1 MERFWTFLWLLLV
14 PTQLGKHFWLTE
26 SYVAG
31 IKVDYL
37 SIILYLTDMVWL
49 GWVFSLKKERKKNK
63 IGRILAI
70 LLVILVNVWM
80 AEARWVA
87 VYRWLKM
94 GQWVVTV
101 WLVAEN
107 KEKIKEILL
116 KVVPIWI
123 LMEVFLAVSQV
134 AKGGSLEGIWYW
146 LGERRFSF
154 GSVGIAQMRWG
165 NEATV
170 RAYGSFSHPNS
181 LAGFLLLAWVWWKE
195 EIRNKKPASV
205 PPERDYDVM
214 RPETRIWYW
223 VVNWSAILGIILTG
237 SRTVWVLTLLIWI
250 LETKS
255 QKPASVPP
263 ERDYGM
269 ASPTSANSGMARQ
282 ETRRILGRILVVLG
296 VGAMVLGLVGREYE
310 LKSFLGGWD
319 SQGWQKRMSLN
330 MSALKMIADSPIIG
344 VGAGNFTKRLSEYQK
359 GSFYWLQPVH
369 NILLLALSE
378 TGIVGVIILGSF
390 LKGRLRKINWW
401 MVVIIMVTGLVDHY
415 WLTLPQ
421 NTWLLAIILG
431 ILG

>member
-1 MERFWTFLWLLLV
+1 M
-14 PTQLGKHFWLTE
+14 
-26 SYVAG
+26 
-31 IKVDYL
+31 
-37 SIILYLTDMVWL
+37 WL
-49 GWVFSLKKERKKNK
+49 GWVFSLKKERKNGK
-63 IGRILAI
+63 ICKILAI
-70 LLVILVNVWM
+70 LLVVLINVWV

-87 VYRWLKM
+87 VYRWLRI

-101 WLVAEN
+101 WLVTEN
-107 KEKIKEILL
+107 KQKIKENLL

-165 NEATV
+165 NEAII
-170 RAYGSFSHPNS
+170 RAYGTFSHPNS
-181 LAGFLLLAWVWWKE
+181 LAGFLLLVWMWWKE
-195 EIRNKKPASV
+195 ETRLPAGK
-205 PPERDYDVM
+205 R
-214 RPETRIWYW
+214 ETRIWYW

-237 SRTVWVLTLLIWI
+237 SRTVWVLTLLTWI
-250 LETKS
+250 LETRNK
-255 QKPASVPP
+255 KL
-263 ERDYGM
+263 
-269 ASPTSANSGMARQ
+269 
-282 ETRRILGRILVVLG
+282 ETKRVLGRILIGLG

-319 SQGWQKRMSLN
+319 DQSWQKRMSLN
-330 MSALKMIADSPIIG
+330 ISALKMVVDSPIFG
-344 VGAGNFTKRLSEYQK
+344 VGAGNFTKRLGEYQK
-359 GSFYWLQPVH
+359 GNFYWLQPVH

-378 TGIVGVIILGSF
+378 VGMVGVIVFWRF
-390 LKGRLRKINWW
+390 LKGRLKKINWW
-401 MVVIIMVTGLVDHY
+401 IGVIIMVTGLVDHY

>member
-37 SIILYLTDMVWL
+37 SIILYLTDIVWL

-87 VYRWLKM
+87 VYRWLRM

-101 WLVAEN
+101 WLVTKN
-107 KEKIKEILL
+107 KQKIKENLL

-123 LMEVFLAVSQV
+123 LIEVFLAVSQV

-165 NEATV
+165 NEATI

-195 EIRNKKPASV
+195 ETHLPTGKR
-205 PPERDYDVM
+205 
-214 RPETRIWYW
+214 ETRIWYW
-223 VVNWSAILGIILTG
+223 VVNWSAILGIILAG
-237 SRTVWVLTLLIWI
+237 SRTVWVLTLLTWI
-250 LETKS
+250 LETKN
-255 QKPASVPP
+255 QKLKIKRV
-263 ERDYGM
+263 
-269 ASPTSANSGMARQ
+269 
-282 ETRRILGRILVVLG
+282 LGRILIGLG

-330 MSALKMIADSPIIG
+330 MSALKMIADSPIFG

-378 TGIVGVIILGSF
+378 IGIVGVMVFWNF
-390 LKGRLRKINWW
+390 LKRCLKKINWW
-401 MVVIIMVTGLVDHY
+401 MGAIIIVTGLVDHY

>member
-1 MERFWTFLWLLLV
+1 M

-63 IGRILAI
+63 IGKILAI

-87 VYRWLKM
+87 VYRWLRI

-107 KEKIKEILL
+107 KEKIKEVLL

-123 LMEVFLAVSQV
+123 LIEVFLAASQV

-165 NEATV
+165 NEAAI
-170 RAYGSFSHPNS
+170 RAYGTFSHPNS

-195 EIRNKKPASV
+195 ETRLPAGK
-205 PPERDYDVM
+205 R
-214 RPETRIWYW
+214 ETRIWYW

-237 SRTVWVLTLLIWI
+237 SRTVWVLALLTWI
-250 LETKS
+250 LETRNK
-255 QKPASVPP
+255 KL
-263 ERDYGM
+263 
-269 ASPTSANSGMARQ
+269 

-296 VGAMVLGLVGREYE
+296 VGAMVLGLLGREYE

-319 SQGWQKRMSLN
+319 SQSWQKRMSLN
-330 MSALKMIADSPIIG
+330 MSALEMMADSPIFG
-344 VGAGNFTKRLSEYQK
+344 VGAGNFTKRLGEYQK

-378 TGIVGVIILGSF
+378 TGIVGAMMF
-390 LKGRLRKINWW
+390 WKFFKRYWKKIDWW
-401 MVVIIMVTGLVDHY
+401 MGMIIMVTGLVDHY

>member
-1 MERFWTFLWLLLV
+1 M
-14 PTQLGKHFWLTE
+14 
-26 SYVAG
+26 AG

-37 SIILYLTDMVWL
+37 SIILYLTDIVWL

-87 VYRWLKM
+87 VYRWLRM

-101 WLVAEN
+101 WLVTKN
-107 KEKIKEILL
+107 KQKIKENLL

-123 LMEVFLAVSQV
+123 LIEVFLAVSQV

-165 NEATV
+165 NEATI

-195 EIRNKKPASV
+195 ETHLPTGKR
-205 PPERDYDVM
+205 
-214 RPETRIWYW
+214 ETRIWYW
-223 VVNWSAILGIILTG
+223 VVNWSAILGIILAG
-237 SRTVWVLTLLIWI
+237 SRTVWVLTLLTWI
-250 LETKS
+250 LETRNK
-255 QKPASVPP
+255 KLKIKRV
-263 ERDYGM
+263 
-269 ASPTSANSGMARQ
+269 
-282 ETRRILGRILVVLG
+282 LGRILIGLG

-330 MSALKMIADSPIIG
+330 MSALKMIADSPIFG

-378 TGIVGVIILGSF
+378 IGIVGVMVFWNF
-390 LKGRLRKINWW
+390 LKRCLKKINWW
-401 MVVIIMVTGLVDHY
+401 MGAIIIVTGLVDHY

>member
-1 MERFWTFLWLLLV
+1 M
-14 PTQLGKHFWLTE
+14 
-26 SYVAG
+26 AG

-37 SIILYLTDMVWL
+37 SIILYLTDIVWL

-87 VYRWLKM
+87 VYRWLRI

-107 KEKIKEILL
+107 KQKIKEILL

-165 NEATV
+165 NEATI

-181 LAGFLLLAWVWWKE
+181 LAGFLLLVWVWWKE
-195 EIRNKKPASV
+195 ETRNKKLK
-205 PPERDYDVM
+205 
-214 RPETRIWYW
+214 TRIWYW
-223 VVNWSAILGIILTG
+223 VVNWAAILGIILTG
-237 SRTVWVLTLLIWI
+237 SRTVWVLTLLTWI
-250 LETKS
+250 LETKN

-263 ERDYGM
+263 ERDY
-269 ASPTSANSGMARQ
+269 GMARQ

-330 MSALKMIADSPIIG
+330 MSALKMIADSPIFG

-378 TGIVGVIILGSF
+378 IGIVGVMVFWNF
-390 LKGRLRKINWW
+390 LKRRLKKINWW
-401 MVVIIMVTGLVDHY
+401 MGAIIIVTGLVDHY

>member
-37 SIILYLTDMVWL
+37 SIILYLTDVVWL
-49 GWVFSLKKERKKNK
+49 GWVFSLKKERKNGK
-63 IGRILAI
+63 ICKILAI
-70 LLVILVNVWM
+70 LLVVLINVWV

-87 VYRWLKM
+87 VYRWLRI

-101 WLVAEN
+101 WLVTEN
-107 KEKIKEILL
+107 KQKIKENLL

-165 NEATV
+165 NEAII
-170 RAYGSFSHPNS
+170 RAYGTFSHPNS
-181 LAGFLLLAWVWWKE
+181 LAGFLLLVWMWWKE
-195 EIRNKKPASV
+195 ETRLPAGK
-205 PPERDYDVM
+205 R
-214 RPETRIWYW
+214 ETRIWYW

-237 SRTVWVLTLLIWI
+237 SRTVWVLTLLTWI
-250 LETKS
+250 LETRNK
-255 QKPASVPP
+255 KL
-263 ERDYGM
+263 
-269 ASPTSANSGMARQ
+269 
-282 ETRRILGRILVVLG
+282 ETKRVLGRILIGLG

-319 SQGWQKRMSLN
+319 DQSWQKRMSLN
-330 MSALKMIADSPIIG
+330 ISALKMVVDSPIFG
-344 VGAGNFTKRLSEYQK
+344 VGAGNFTKRLGEYQK
-359 GSFYWLQPVH
+359 GNFYWLQPVH

-378 TGIVGVIILGSF
+378 VGMVGVIVFWRF
-390 LKGRLRKINWW
+390 LKGRLKKINWW
-401 MVVIIMVTGLVDHY
+401 IGVIIMVTGLVDHY

>member
-37 SIILYLTDMVWL
+37 SIILYLTDIVWL

-87 VYRWLKM
+87 VYRWLRM

-101 WLVAEN
+101 WLVTKN
-107 KEKIKEILL
+107 KQKIKENLL

-123 LMEVFLAVSQV
+123 LIEVFLAVSQV

-165 NEATV
+165 NEATI

-195 EIRNKKPASV
+195 ETHLPTGKR
-205 PPERDYDVM
+205 
-214 RPETRIWYW
+214 ETRIWYW
-223 VVNWSAILGIILTG
+223 VVNWSAILGIILAG
-237 SRTVWVLTLLIWI
+237 SRTVWVLTLLTWI
-250 LETKS
+250 LETRNK
-255 QKPASVPP
+255 KLKIKRV
-263 ERDYGM
+263 
-269 ASPTSANSGMARQ
+269 
-282 ETRRILGRILVVLG
+282 LGRILIGLG

-330 MSALKMIADSPIIG
+330 MSALKMIADSPIFG

-378 TGIVGVIILGSF
+378 IGIVGVMVFWNF
-390 LKGRLRKINWW
+390 LKRCLKKINWW
-401 MVVIIMVTGLVDHY
+401 MGAIIIVTGLVDHY

>member
-1 MERFWTFLWLLLV
+1 VERFWTFLWLLLV

-37 SIILYLTDMVWL
+37 SIILYLTDIVWL

-70 LLVILVNVWM
+70 LLVILVNVWV

-87 VYRWLKM
+87 VYRWLRM

-101 WLVAEN
+101 WLVTKN
-107 KEKIKEILL
+107 KQKIKENLL

-165 NEATV
+165 NEATI

-195 EIRNKKPASV
+195 ETHLPAGK
-205 PPERDYDVM
+205 R
-214 RPETRIWYW
+214 ETRIWYW
-223 VVNWSAILGIILTG
+223 VVNWSAILGIILAG
-237 SRTVWVLTLLIWI
+237 SRTVWVLTLLTWI
-250 LETKS
+250 LETRNK
-255 QKPASVPP
+255 KLKIKRV
-263 ERDYGM
+263 
-269 ASPTSANSGMARQ
+269 
-282 ETRRILGRILVVLG
+282 LGRILIGLG

-330 MSALKMIADSPIIG
+330 MSALKMIADSPIFG

-378 TGIVGVIILGSF
+378 IGIVGVMVFWNF
-390 LKGRLRKINWW
+390 LKRCLKKINWW
-401 MVVIIMVTGLVDHY
+401 MGAIIIVTGLVDHY

>member
-37 SIILYLTDMVWL
+37 SIILYLTDIVWL

-70 LLVILVNVWM
+70 LLVILINVWM

-87 VYRWLKM
+87 VYRWLRM

-101 WLVAEN
+101 WLVTKN
-107 KEKIKEILL
+107 KQKIKENLL

-165 NEATV
+165 NEATI

-195 EIRNKKPASV
+195 ETHLPAGK
-205 PPERDYDVM
+205 R
-214 RPETRIWYW
+214 ETRIWYW
-223 VVNWSAILGIILTG
+223 VVNWSAILGIILAG
-237 SRTVWVLTLLIWI
+237 SRTVWMLTLLTWI
-250 LETKS
+250 LET
-255 QKPASVPP
+255 
-263 ERDYGM
+263 
-269 ASPTSANSGMARQ
+269 
-282 ETRRILGRILVVLG
+282 
-296 VGAMVLGLVGREYE
+296 
-310 LKSFLGGWD
+310 
-319 SQGWQKRMSLN
+319 
-330 MSALKMIADSPIIG
+330 
-344 VGAGNFTKRLSEYQK
+344 
-359 GSFYWLQPVH
+359 
-369 NILLLALSE
+369 
-378 TGIVGVIILGSF
+378 
-390 LKGRLRKINWW
+390 RK
-401 MVVIIMVTGLVDHY
+401 
-415 WLTLPQ
+415 
-421 NTWLLAIILG
+421 
-431 ILG
+431 

>member
-1 MERFWTFLWLLLV
+1 VERFWTFLWLLLV

-37 SIILYLTDMVWL
+37 SIILYLTDIVWL

-87 VYRWLKM
+87 VYRWLRM

-101 WLVAEN
+101 WLVTKN
-107 KEKIKEILL
+107 KQKIKENLL

-123 LMEVFLAVSQV
+123 LIEVFLAVSQV

-165 NEATV
+165 NEATI

-195 EIRNKKPASV
+195 ETHLPTGKR
-205 PPERDYDVM
+205 
-214 RPETRIWYW
+214 ETRIWYW
-223 VVNWSAILGIILTG
+223 VVNWSAILGIILAG
-237 SRTVWVLTLLIWI
+237 SRTVWVLTLLTWI
-250 LETKS
+250 LETRNK
-255 QKPASVPP
+255 KLKIKRV
-263 ERDYGM
+263 
-269 ASPTSANSGMARQ
+269 
-282 ETRRILGRILVVLG
+282 LGRILIGLG

-330 MSALKMIADSPIIG
+330 MSALKMIADSPIFG

-378 TGIVGVIILGSF
+378 IGIVGVMVFWNF
-390 LKGRLRKINWW
+390 LKRCLKKINWW
-401 MVVIIMVTGLVDHY
+401 MGAIIIVTGLVDHY

>member
-1 MERFWTFLWLLLV
+1 M
-14 PTQLGKHFWLTE
+14 
-26 SYVAG
+26 AG

-37 SIILYLTDMVWL
+37 SIILYLTDIVWL

-87 VYRWLKM
+87 VYRWLRM

-101 WLVAEN
+101 WLVTKN
-107 KEKIKEILL
+107 KQKIKENLL

-165 NEATV
+165 NEATI

-195 EIRNKKPASV
+195 ETHLPAGK
-205 PPERDYDVM
+205 R
-214 RPETRIWYW
+214 ETRIWYW
-223 VVNWSAILGIILTG
+223 VVNWSAILGIILAG
-237 SRTVWVLTLLIWI
+237 SRTVWVLTLLTWI
-250 LETKS
+250 LETRNK
-255 QKPASVPP
+255 KPASVPP

-269 ASPTSANSGMARQ
+269 ARQ
-282 ETRRILGRILVVLG
+282 EARRILGRILVVLG

-330 MSALKMIADSPIIG
+330 MSVLKMIADSPIFG

-378 TGIVGVIILGSF
+378 IGIVGVMVFWNF
-390 LKGRLRKINWW
+390 LKRRLKKINWW
-401 MVVIIMVTGLVDHY
+401 MGAIIIVTGLVDHY